1 MNTRPP
7 PPTTAADQQRLALL
21 IEAESIQLK
30 DFVALLAQEEALLVA
45 GDTDALLSLTQKKTE
60 RYRQLQRLHADR
72 MLLIGRLGHAQP
84 DEGVQRICAGL
95 PRVLTRWNEVLELAR
110 TARERNAFNGKLIV
124 ERMANNQAALSIL
137 LAASDQPQLYD
148 AHGHSRPTGGGRIL
162 GSA

>member
-1 MNTRPP
+1 MTTRPLASP
-7 PPTTAADQQRLALL
+7 TAADQQRLALL

-30 DFVALLAQEEALLVA
+30 EFIAVLEREEALLVA
-45 GDTDALLSLTQKKTE
+45 GDTDALLNLTQQKTE

-72 MLLIGRLGHAQP
+72 MLLIGRLGFAQLN
-84 DEGVQRICAGL
+84 EAVQVICAGL
-95 PRVLTRWNEVLELAR
+95 PRVLARWNEVLDLAR
-110 TARERNAFNGKLIV
+110 QARDRNALNGKLIV